1 MGLFDNILGQFIDVI
16 EWLDS
21 TNDTIVYRFQR
32 HNNEIKQGAKLI
44 VRPGQQAIFVNEGQI
59 ADIFQ
64 PGTYEL
70 YTQNLPI
77 LSTLQAWPYGFN
89 SPYKAEVYFVSTKT
103 FTNLKWGTS
112 NPILVRDADFG
123 AVRIRAY
130 GNYSIRINE
139 PGIFLKTLVSTD
151 GLFQVDEVQDHLRN
165 IIITACASWLGKAQI
180 PLLDFAAH
188 YEDFGE
194 QVRQG
199 IQPQMQAMG
208 VELAGLYIE
217 NVSVPP
223 AVEEAIDKR
232 SSMGIL
238 GNLQQYTQYQ
248 AANAIEESAKNPGS
262 GNMGLE
268 FGVGMAMAQ
277 QLNHSLNAPP
287 SAPPP
292 PLIQWFI
299 ARNGQPVG
307 PLTLEQL
314 RQQGLTRDTLVWHSG
329 LSGWTAAAQISE
341 LAPILPPPPPPHS

>member
-151 GLFQVDEVQDHLRN
+151 GLFQVDEVQDHLR
-165 IIITACASWLGKAQI
+165 
-180 PLLDFAAH
+180 
-188 YEDFGE
+188 
-194 QVRQG
+194 
-199 IQPQMQAMG
+199 
-208 VELAGLYIE
+208 
-217 NVSVPP
+217 
-223 AVEEAIDKR
+223 
-232 SSMGIL
+232 
-238 GNLQQYTQYQ
+238 
-248 AANAIEESAKNPGS
+248 
-262 GNMGLE
+262 
-268 FGVGMAMAQ
+268 VGA
-277 QLNHSLNAPP
+277 
-287 SAPPP
+287 
-292 PLIQWFI
+292 
-299 ARNGQPVG
+299 
-307 PLTLEQL
+307 
-314 RQQGLTRDTLVWHSG
+314 
-329 LSGWTAAAQISE
+329 
-341 LAPILPPPPPPHS
+341 